1 MKELQEVNIA
11 HSANCTLVGTLGDPV
26 KIRNWQIYGLPRD
39 GLSVDN
45 GVIVEYSR
53 RWPLFIDPQGQA
65 NKWIKSLVSSF
76 VSCIIRVAGTSF
88 LSVSKQLSGLEF
100 RIGKL
105 FYYSLF
111 LVIVAF

>member
-1 MKELQEVNIA
+1 MKELQKANIS
-11 HSANCTLVGTLGDPV
+11 HSSNCTLVGTLGDAV

-65 NKWIKSLVSSF
+65 NKWIKSF
-76 VSCIIRVAGTSF
+76 VSVII
-88 LSVSKQLSGLEF
+88 
-100 RIGKL
+100 IGNNC
-105 FYYSLF
+105 YP
-111 LVIVAF
+111 